1 MKQNMFPEP
10 IPVGIVESIEKFTT
24 IVLTDGT
31 HLRMKWAPLKVWH
44 CGHAEDGSPIYNVQ
58 SVPMYVLDKPGPGT
72 SAEPI
77 PSLSLTPNFGAPN

>member
-1 MKQNMFPEP
+1 MKQNLFNEP
-10 IPVGIVESIEKFTT
+10 VPVGIVESIEKFTT

-58 SVPMYVLDKPGPGT
+58 SVPMYVLDKAGPGT
-72 SAEPI
+72 SVETLLNVNM
-77 PSLSLTPNFGAPN
+77 PSDFGALS